1 MKKIIKGY
9 LYDTDKS
16 IKIHEDKA
24 EGKIWYRTKNRRYF
38 VYYSRVGQIQTIT
51 EEAVM
56 EHLGICNI
64 DDYIA
69 EFGEVEEA

>member
-16 IKIHEDKA
+16 TIIHEDKKD
-24 EGKIWYRTKNRRYF
+24 GKIWYRTKNNRYF
-38 VYYSRVGQIQTIT
+38 ILYSRVGMIEPTSA
-51 EEAVM
+51 EAVM
-56 EHLGICNI
+56 AHLGECNI
-64 DDYIA
+64 DDYIK